1 MGGENDKKP
10 NLGIHFGT
18 ISNPKNF
25 DQACIHIKQNPN
37 MTYNTTGNET
47 PFITEARICR
57 KGPHKGKEVI
67 IFKTKT
73 NKNVET
79 EKARS
84 YICCWGHKTN
94 CNKTHIDCFTMAI

>member
-1 MGGENDKKP
+1 MIKKP

-18 ISNPKNF
+18 IANAKSF
-25 DQACIHIKQNPN
+25 DQAYAHIQQNPN

-47 PFITEARICR
+47 PFVAEARTCQ
-57 KGPHKGKEVI
+57 KGPHKLEKVI

-73 NKNVET
+73 NKDVET

-84 YICCWGHKTN
+84 YECCWGHKTN
-94 CNKTHIDCFTMAI
+94 CNKTHLDCFTRAI